1 MAGMEPHPDTA
12 ALGPMLVTS
21 AAIVLL
27 GLRKQLLVWRRSVCP
42 ACGVERRSCG
52 CRRGA
57 A

>member
-1 MAGMEPHPDTA
+1 MEPHPDTA
-12 ALGPMLVTS
+12 ALGAMLVTS

-27 GLRKQLLVWRRSVCP
+27 GLRKKLLVSRRSICP
-42 ACGVERRSCG
+42 ACGLESRACR